1 MWTAIYFVAFTAAML
16 GLVPW
21 AQWSIKEDRAD
32 NICELEKMKRDVRSI
47 IGWMKRKVGAA

>member
-1 MWTAIYFVAFTAAML
+1 MWTAIYFVAFVVVML
-16 GLVPW
+16 GLVAW